1 MKKIFIILFC
11 VFIASPAFA
20 GTSSLHTLWPYF
32 KDAKMVQIP
41 SYNSGPF
48 PNEFITL
55 KDGSYKKS
63 PVKIDALIAYPK
75 KGEGPFPVLVFNHAS
90 GGSWQWS
97 NEWFK
102 FDRLMAR
109 QLLKKGIAV
118 MFVDNFNGRSV
129 VSADEDQSQVSTY
142 SFYIDAFM
150 TLEYLSKDPRV
161 NIKKVGIT
169 GWSRGGMN
177 SLAIAEKRIRDALIS
192 KDLYFAAAQPRAP
205 DCENVSLFGNP
216 QPIKETKTWMVLG
229 GADDYTRA
237 EPCVEYGKKVK
248 ANGGDIEVT
257 VKKGWHHGFLGN
269 YPRELSEDAEIYWKC
284 PRVWT
289 EDNGKYNKEYIDWL
303 VKNGAFESE
312 EAMWEMAKND
322 PGKAYKRSGIAFKK
336 SKCIFLGAHTGGDK
350 GGKFMKPFLKFWE
363 ETLLN

>member
-11 VFIASPAFA
+11 VLIASPAFA
-20 GTSSLHTLWPYF
+20 GTTPLFDLWRF
-32 KDAKMVQIP
+32 FNHGKLIQIP

-48 PNEFITL
+48 PNEFISL

-63 PVKIDALIAYPK
+63 PVNIDALIAYPK

-142 SFYIDAFM
+142 SYFIDAFM
-150 TLEYLSKDPRV
+150 TLEYLSKNPKV

-169 GWSRGGMN
+169 GWSRGGMI
-177 SLAIAEKRIRDALIS
+177 SYMVADKRLRDALVG
-192 KDLYFAAAQPRAP
+192 KDLYFAASQPRSP
-205 DCENVSLFGNP
+205 DCWSAGMFRNP
-216 QPIKETKTWMVLG
+216 QPIKETKIWMVLG
-229 GADDYTRA
+229 GADNYTRA
-237 EPCVEYGKKVK
+237 EPCVEIGEKYK

-257 VKKGWHHGFLGN
+257 VKKRWHHGFTAN
-269 YPRELSEDAEIYWKC
+269 YKEEYEADPQIFSKC
-284 PRVWT
+284 PPWFT
-289 EDNGKYNKEYIDWL
+289 EDNGYPNRGVAEWDAPCITKGAKIGGNK
-303 VKNGAFESE
+303 VGAF
-312 EAMWEMAKND
+312 K
-322 PGKAYKRSGIAFKK
+322 
-336 SKCIFLGAHTGGDK
+336 
-350 GGKFMKPFLKFWE
+350 KPFLKFFTE
-363 ETLLN
+363 NLLN